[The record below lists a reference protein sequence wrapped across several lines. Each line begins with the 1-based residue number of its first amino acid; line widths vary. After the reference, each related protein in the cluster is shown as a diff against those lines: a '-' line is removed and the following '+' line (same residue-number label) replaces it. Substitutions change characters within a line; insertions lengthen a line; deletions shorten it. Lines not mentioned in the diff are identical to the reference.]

1 MKLVNDHGFLQ
12 ADLGRCVSA
21 SLGGRSAL
29 CQSGD
34 WLGIKYVL
42 GFGASALFTAHGRV
56 LDLWGETSHL
66 YSCTEF
72 TNPLALRRR
81 WRS

>member
-1 MKLVNDHGFLQ
+1 MFVDYSQ
-12 ADLGRCVSA
+12 ADLGMCESA
-21 SLGGRSAL
+21 SLGEVGAL
-29 CQSGD
+29 PIWRLD
-34 WLGIKYVL
+34 WNKI
-42 GFGASALFTAHGRV
+42 GFWASVPWPCSPPTGVGLSVGVQTM
-56 LDLWGETSHL
+56 TL